1 MKKKNIFDILEN
13 TDDETMG
20 VITDLSPEL
29 DEAKFE
35 KLFAKSEKDYKIRK
49 KEMERTMR
57 ENIIEENA
65 VSGVDRVRR
74 PIWIRSMVTAAS
86 IVLIAGVVIGSV
98 AFMHGGSKI
107 SKGGGGTPTV
117 TAVTT
122 DKKSTETTVNT
133 SSAVTT
139 TSTQTT
145 TNVSTSAQEKIAET
159 NVQVVGVQETNVT
172 TASNTSN
179 TSNTSSQDETFVGR
193 LNQSYQENYQ
203 NILTKIVD
211 EAVASGESLQLN
223 YALKDLTGDGV
234 PELIIKRGH
243 YEVDSF
249 VTVYN
254 SDLKVIGDMFRGSHT
269 GFYES
274 SNGTFAFVTAHMGY
288 FCASYP
294 VYDAASDQ
302 LTIGTQNEK
311 DYGAYGTWE
320 DIEVLLQEEGLT
332 AMNDVGIWV
341 DRGSVTS
348 YYGSQTFDYP
358 YFGIII

>member
-35 KLFAKSEKDYKIRK
+35 KLFAKSEKDYKIKK

-74 PIWIRSMVTAAS
+74 PMWIRSMVTAAS
-86 IVLIAGVVIGSV
+86 IVLIAGVVIGSAV
-98 AFMHGGSKI
+98 FMHGGSKI
-107 SKGGGGTPTV
+107 TNKGGGGTPTV

-122 DKKSTETTVNT
+122 DKKSTETTAADTT
-133 SSAVTT
+133 SVKTTT
-139 TSTQTT
+139 TSTQTVT
-145 TNVSTSAQEKIAET
+145 TVSTSAQEKIAET

-179 TSNTSSQDETFVGR
+179 TNSQDETFVGR
-193 LNQSYQENYQ
+193 INQNYQENYR
-203 NILTKIVD
+203 NVITKYID
-211 EAVASGESLQLN
+211 EAVASGEDFCID
-223 YALKDLTGDGV
+223 YVLKDVTGDGT
-234 PELIIKRGH
+234 PELILKHGH
-243 YEVDSF
+243 YEADSF
-249 VTVYN
+249 VTIYN
-254 SDLKVIGDMFRGSHT
+254 SDLKVIGDMFRGSYT

-311 DYGAYGTWE
+311 DYGAYGSWE
-320 DIEVLLQEEGLT
+320 DIDVLLQEEGLT
-332 AMNDVGIWV
+332 AMNVVSISV

-348 YYGSQTFDYP
+348 YYSGQTFDYP